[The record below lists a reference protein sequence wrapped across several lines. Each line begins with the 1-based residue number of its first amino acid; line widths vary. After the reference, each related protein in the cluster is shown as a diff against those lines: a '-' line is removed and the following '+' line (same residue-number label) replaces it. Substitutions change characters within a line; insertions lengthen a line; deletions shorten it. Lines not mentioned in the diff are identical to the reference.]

1 MSLFNKSDKKVMVS
15 LETSLDVCKYLLEGH
30 TVTVCKPQKVK
41 VSRKVSAK
49 SKLVFGTAEP
59 KNRPSNAWDVLQTS

>member
-1 MSLFNKSDKKVMVS
+1 MSILNKNETKVRDS
-15 LETSLDVCKYLLEGH
+15 LLNTLAVTEYLMNGGK
-30 TVTVCKPQKVK
+30 VTVCKSKKVR

-59 KNRPSNAWDVLQTS
+59 VNRPSNAWALILGK